1 MRSIR
6 TCAMASFSK
15 NLIGQWKTQL
25 SSAHF
30 ISKKDLRQRRENV
43 SRVENCLVFLKYVYG
58 SHNSIAT
65 LFNKI
70 ARVKRRVVFTI
81 IFCDLAD
88 S

>member
-1 MRSIR
+1 MRNG
-6 TCAMASFSK
+6 SFSK
-15 NLIGQWKTQL
+15 NLIGQWKPQLLL
-25 SSAHF
+25 SSAHS

-88 S
+88 N

>member
-1 MRSIR
+1 MRNG
-6 TCAMASFSK
+6 SFSK
-15 NLIGQWKTQL
+15 NLIGQWKPQLLLL

-30 ISKKDLRQRRENV
+30 ISKTDLRPRRENA